1 MIRNNVQQNTNTAGA
16 GTYTLSGLVTTKGV
30 VPFATACVSGKK
42 YRYKVE
48 AINGTDFEV
57 NEGTFTSPSTLT
69 RDRLIQSSTGGPI
82 AWPDA
87 SAKVVSLV
95 ALAEDFGPEGGRH
108 SYLIGGG
115 TAAAYTGGSDVL
127 TPVLV
132 AGLRVRVK
140 IPATNTGACTYNHN
154 GLGAKAIK
162 KRGVTLD
169 PEPGELPADL
179 IAELVYEAV
188 ADVWQVM
195 NPAVMGSLGVKVVS
209 ATTYTILA
217 ADVGKLLVFTSATG
231 CAVTLPVATGAFVS
245 PWWVEIQNAAAAA
258 NVVVTPTTSTID
270 GAATLTVAPNSGAEI
285 RSDSTNY
292 HARRDAANQ
301 GLTIPVTAKAVTYTM
316 LASDKGSEI
325 NFTTAGVTFNL
336 LAAATVGNGG
346 TVAVRNS
353 AASGDVTIDPNG
365 AETLDGLATRLL
377 RPGDRVLLRSDGAA
391 WTTIGGWY
399 SFESAE
405 QTLALATMFA
415 VAHGLGEEPN
425 WYQAVFRCITADLNW
440 AVGDELD
447 YSAVQW
453 TYGGALQADATNI
466 RASVNQTYY
475 PAITNKTT
483 GSGSALTGAKWK
495 LVLRGRIYKG

>member
-48 AINGTDFEV
+48 AINGTDFEI

-115 TAAAYTGGSDVL
+115 TAAAYTGSTDVL

-132 AGLRVRVK
+132 AGMRVRVK
-140 IPATNTGACTYNHN
+140 IPATNSGACTYSHN

-179 IAELVYEAV
+179 IAEFVYEAV

-195 NPAVMGSLGVKVVS
+195 NPAVSGSLGVKVVS

-217 ADVGKLLVFTSATG
+217 SDIGKLLVFTSATG
-231 CAVTLPVATGAFVS
+231 CAVTLPQAIGAFAS
-245 PWWVEIQNAAAAA
+245 PWWIECQNAGTGSL
-258 NVVVTPTTSTID
+258 VITPTTSTID
-270 GAATLTVAPNSGAEI
+270 GAAALTITPNSGAEL
-285 RSDSTNY
+285 RSDSANY
-292 HARRDAANQ
+292 RARRDVAAQ
-301 GLTIPVTAKAVTYTM
+301 GINMPVTNKAVTYTM
-316 LASDKGSEI
+316 VANDKGAEI
-325 NFTTAGVTFNL
+325 NFTATGVTFNL

-346 TVAVRNS
+346 TIAARNS

-377 RPGDRVLLRSDGAA
+377 RPGDWVLMRSDGTN
-391 WTTIGGWY
+391 WQTIGGWY
-399 SFESAE
+399 SFESTQ
-405 QTLALATMFA
+405 QTLALSTVFTT
-415 VAHGLGEEPN
+415 AHGLGEKPN
-425 WYQAVFRCITADLNW
+425 WYQVVFRCTTADANW
-440 AVGDELD
+440 AVGDEID
-447 YSAVQW
+447 YTAVQW
-453 TYGGALQADATNI
+453 TYGGAIQADATNV
-466 RASVNQTYY
+466 RSSVNQTYY
-475 PAITNKTT
+475 PSIVNKTT
-483 GSGSALTGAKWK
+483 GAGIALTAANWK
-495 LVLRGRIYKG
+495 LVHRARCTKG